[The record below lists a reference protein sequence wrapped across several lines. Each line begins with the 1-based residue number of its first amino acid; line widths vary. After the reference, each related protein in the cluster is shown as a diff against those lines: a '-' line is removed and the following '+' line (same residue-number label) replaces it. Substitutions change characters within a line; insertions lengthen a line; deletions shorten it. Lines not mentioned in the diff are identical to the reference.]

1 MSVNP
6 TTSGSCYTF
15 CMPKMTRDLSDPTLA
30 TQGDLNTWGGK
41 LQEDIQEVR
50 EELAKKA
57 DKADLE
63 KWAKKI
69 MNHMDKHLEAY
80 VENKAS
86 NLLGVK
92 HDEIHLVKQKVQ
104 DHEERITALER

>member
-1 MSVNP
+1 MAKKKQTN
-6 TTSGSCYTF
+6 
-15 CMPKMTRDLSDPTLA
+15 DLQDA
-30 TQGDLNTWGGK
+30 TPATHGDLNIWGGK

-69 MNHMDKHLEAY
+69 MNHFDQHMEAY

-86 NLLGVK
+86 NLLGIK
-92 HDEIHLVKQKVQ
+92 HDEVREIQRKAQPRTELRSGTGVK
-104 DHEERITALER
+104 DHEERIGVLER